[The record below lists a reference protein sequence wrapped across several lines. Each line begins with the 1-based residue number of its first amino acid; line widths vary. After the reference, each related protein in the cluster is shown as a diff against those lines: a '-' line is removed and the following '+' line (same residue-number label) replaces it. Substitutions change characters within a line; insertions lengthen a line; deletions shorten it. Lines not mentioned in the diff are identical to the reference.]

1 MLDKVTESWVLFRI
15 IKDLEV
21 SAHTSN
27 MTEYLNAYFQ
37 VIYL

>member
-1 MLDKVTESWVLFRI
+1 MLDKVAEARVLFRI
-15 IKDLEV
+15 VKDLEV

-27 MTEYLNAYFQ
+27 MTEHLNAYFQ